1 MRRKS
6 KEAVLVNWRFTL
18 TTIQKQQQK
27 KLSEEGKW
35 FVVPENG
42 KSKEKAQ
49 KKKPKPEQIKRLV
62 LTEIMNYLKS

>member
-1 MRRKS
+1 MEVYANDDPK
-6 KEAVLVNWRFTL
+6 AAA
-18 TTIQKQQQK
+18 K

-62 LTEIMNYLKS
+62 LAEINELSEELKEELGV